1 MKAAFL
7 IRCSTKKQDYKRQV
21 NDLIRLAKQFG
32 YEYGEDLI
40 FGEHIT
46 GKDDA
51 TVRDRES
58 IYNLKAAGDKGL
70 YDVILVA
77 EVSRMSRDPT
87 SGRWYVR
94 QLTNMNIPVYFRDI
108 ETWTINPET
117 GKVVPNA
124 EQVIGAAFDAAW
136 KYLKSLKTQV
146 ASGRR
151 MELSNNCISVGQPF
165 FGYKR
170 FGGKDKETK
179 NSWIIDELEAPIV
192 REVYEEYIKPTSTLK
207 STALAIT
214 AKYGDTLKRKFSI
227 GSIEHILLF
236 DSYATGIKKITLTDP
251 DSKEKEEYEV
261 AIPTI
266 IPIELWEEATAKRQ
280 KNRVSTDP
288 YPKQKTYVLSKLLKC
303 PHCGYTMTPRRKGN
317 MPNEVAEKGRYRVIN
332 GELALS
338 WFCMA
343 GVNNATECSNRISV
357 DNAKIEPIIWE
368 LVKRE
373 LIYFANLNKED
384 RLHKVDELKE
394 TVVSLKSYISNL
406 ERYKESCKKRIEKA
420 YKAYMDAPTE
430 IADIAQTTYYT
441 ETAKAKQDIAKA
453 ENDIDNAKEEIV
465 NKESLIIYYS
475 TPSLPE
481 DTIAKAEA
489 DGAEK
494 RKLVKELIEKIY
506 PHKITTYK
514 VKQRYTTELK
524 TLRYGVVLLE
534 VHTVNGIIYVF
545 FNANERGK
553 ERTAYYISGIHAT
566 FQNGTAKFDAYS
578 EGEYF
583 VIPHANMVME
593 TEELVEFAN
602 INQIIEIAENNNWVI
617 KYTYE

>member
-7 IRCSTKKQDYKRQV
+7 IRCSTRKQDYKRQV
-21 NDLIRLAKQFG
+21 NDLTRLAKQFG
-32 YEYGEDLI
+32 YEYEDDLI

-58 IYNLKAAGDKGL
+58 IYNLKLAGDKGL
-70 YDVILVA
+70 YDVVLVS

-94 QLTNMNIPVYFRDI
+94 QLTNMKIPVYFRDI

-151 MELSNNCISVGQPF
+151 VELSNNCISVGQPF

-170 FGGKDKETK
+170 FGGRDKETK
-179 NSWIIDELEAPIV
+179 NSWVISELESTIV

-214 AKYGDTLKRKFSI
+214 AKYGDILKRKFSI
-227 GSIEHILLF
+227 GSIEHILQYK
-236 DSYATGIKKITLTDP
+236 SYATGIKKITLTDP
-251 DSKEKEEYEV
+251 DSKEKEDYEV
-261 AIPTI
+261 TIPTI
-266 IPIELWEEATAKRQ
+266 ISLELWEQAATKRQ
-280 KNRVSTDP
+280 KNRVTIDP

-317 MPNEVAEKGRYRVIN
+317 MPDEIAEKGRYRVIN

-338 WFCMA
+338 WSCMA
-343 GVNNATECSNRISV
+343 GVNNSTECNNRTSI
-357 DNAKIEPIIWE
+357 DNAKLEPIIWE

-384 RLHKVDELKE
+384 RLQKVDELKE
-394 TVVSLKSYISNL
+394 SIASLKSHILNL
-406 ERYKESCKKRIEKA
+406 ERYKENCKKRIERA
-420 YKAYMDAPTE
+420 YKAYIDAPSE
-430 IADIAQTTYYT
+430 IADIAQATYYA
-441 ETAKAKQDIAKA
+441 ETAKAKNDITKT
-453 ENDIDNAKEEIV
+453 ENDIDNAKDEIV
-465 NKESLIIYYS
+465 NKENLVTYYN

-481 DTIAKAEA
+481 DAIIKAET
-489 DGAEK
+489 DGIEK
-494 RKLVKELIEKIY
+494 RKLVKELIERIY

-514 VKQRYTTELK
+514 VKQRDYPELK
-524 TLRYGVVLLE
+524 TLRFGVVLLE
-534 VHTVNGIIYVF
+534 VHTVSGVIYVL
-545 FNANERGK
+545 FNANERGI
-553 ERTAYYISGIHAT
+553 ERTAYYISGVHAT
-566 FQNGTAKFDAYS
+566 FQNGTVKFNAYP

-583 VIPHANMVME
+583 VIPNANMVMD
-593 TEELVEFAN
+593 TEELVEFADM
-602 INQIIEIAENNNWVI
+602 NQMVKIAENNNWVI
-617 KYTYE
+617 KYPYK

>member
-32 YEYGEDLI
+32 YEYREDLI

-94 QLTNMNIPVYFRDI
+94 QLTNMKIPVYFRDI
-108 ETWTINPET
+108 ETWSINPET

-136 KYLKSLKTQV
+136 KYLKSMKTQV

-192 REVYEEYIKPTSTLK
+192 REVYEEYLKPTSTLK

-214 AKYGDTLKRKFSI
+214 AKYGDILKRKFSI

-261 AIPTI
+261 AVPTI
-266 IPIELWEEATAKRQ
+266 IPLELWEKATAKRQ

-303 PHCGYTMTPRRKGN
+303 PNCGYTMTPRRKGN
-317 MPNEVAEKGRYRVIN
+317 MPDEIAEKGRYRVIN

-338 WFCMA
+338 WLCMA
-343 GVNNATECSNRISV
+343 GVNNVTECNNRVSI

-384 RLHKVDELKE
+384 RLQKVDELKE
-394 TVVSLKSYISNL
+394 AIVSLKSHISNL
-406 ERYKESCKKRIEKA
+406 ERYKEGCKKRIEKA
-420 YKAYMDAPTE
+420 YKAYIDAPDE
-430 IADIAQTTYYT
+430 VVDIAKNTYYA
-441 ETAKAKQDIAKA
+441 ETAKAKQDIAKT

-524 TLRYGVVLLE
+524 TLRFGVVLLE
-534 VHTVNGIIYVF
+534 VHTVNGVIYVF
-545 FNANERGK
+545 YNANERGK
-553 ERTAYYISGIHAT
+553 ERTAYYINGVHAT
-566 FQNGTAKFDAYS
+566 FQNGTVKFNAYS

-583 VIPHANMVME
+583 VIPNANMVME
-593 TEELVEFAN
+593 TEELVEFAS
-602 INQIIEIAENNNWVI
+602 INQIVEIAENNNWVI
-617 KYTYE
+617 KYSYE